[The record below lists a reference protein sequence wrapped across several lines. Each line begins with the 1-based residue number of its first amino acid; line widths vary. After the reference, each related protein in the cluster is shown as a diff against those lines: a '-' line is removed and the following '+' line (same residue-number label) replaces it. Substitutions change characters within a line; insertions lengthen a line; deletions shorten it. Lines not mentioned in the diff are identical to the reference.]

1 MIKKQ
6 KQEISWVYPVNTVVN
21 SKRWQKASD
30 EWVKTMH
37 ESREMKEKKNK
48 IKQIQGYKVE
58 IIFTQ
63 PLNAPDPFDWITE
76 AMDEGNFKYKTEA
89 VHATSVEPIDI
100 ESDEYKWLRDASTS

>member
-1 MIKKQ
+1 M
-6 KQEISWVYPVNTVVN
+6 VN
-21 SKRWQKASD
+21 SKQWQKESD
-30 EWVKTMH
+30 GWVKMTD
-37 ESREMKEKKNK
+37 ENREMKEKRNK
-48 IKQIQGYKVE
+48 TKQLQGYKVE

-63 PLNAPDPFDWITE
+63 SLEASDPFDWITE

>member
-1 MIKKQ
+1 MTWINDKK
-6 KQEISWVYPVNTVVN
+6 
-21 SKRWQKASD
+21 WQKESD
-30 EWVKTMH
+30 EWIKMTDKN
-37 ESREMKEKKNK
+37 REMKEKRNKN
-48 IKQIQGYKVE
+48 KQIQGYKVE

-63 PLNAPDPFDWITE
+63 PLNAPDPFDWISE